1 MVHKLIKKINGIIK
15 IINTKEGK
23 KGRKM
28 KCEIEGIFF
37 NTVLERPKKNL
48 KFDPH
53 TTYKK

>member
-1 MVHKLIKKINGIIK
+1 MHKLIKKINGIIK